1 MFTGIIEEL
10 AKVSDI
16 RESKDYMEFD
26 IASQF
31 SQKIKKGDS
40 ISINGVCLTATATNE
55 EYFTVN
61 VVSETLNKSN
71 LRDIQ
76 TNSYV
81 NLERAMKMSSRLD
94 GHIVQGHVESISTII
109 KKETI
114 NEQTNLVIDI
124 DAKLLK
130 YCIYKGSIALDG
142 ISLTIAKIKDN
153 SITIAIIPHTLENTT
168 LKDKGVGDRLNIETD
183 MFAKYVEKSVAGKI
197 KGHGYTY

>member
-16 RESKDYMEFD
+16 RKSKDYMEFD

-81 NLERAMKMSSRLD
+81 NLERAMKMSPRLD

-130 YCIYKGSIALDG
+130 YCIYKGSITLDG

-153 SITIAIIPHTLENTT
+153 SITISIIPHTLENTT

-183 MFAKYVEKSVAGKI
+183 MFAKYVEKSVAGKV
-197 KGHGYTY
+197 

>member
-76 TNSYV
+76 ANSYV

-142 ISLTIAKIKDN
+142 ISLTIAKIKGN

-183 MFAKYVEKSVAGKI
+183 MFAKYVEKSVAGKV
-197 KGHGYTY
+197 

>member
-10 AKVSDI
+10 AKVSVI
-16 RESKDYMEFD
+16 RESIDYMEFD

-94 GHIVQGHVESISTII
+94 GHIVQGHIESISTII

-114 NEQTNLVIDI
+114 SEQTNLVIDI

-142 ISLTIAKIKDN
+142 ISLTIAKIKGN
-153 SITIAIIPHTLENTT
+153 SITIAIIPHTLEHTT

-183 MFAKYVEKSVAGKI
+183 MFAKYVEKSIAGKI
-197 KGHGYTY
+197 

>member
-10 AKVSDI
+10 AKVGDI

-81 NLERAMKMSSRLD
+81 NLERAMKISSRLD

-114 NEQTNLVIDI
+114 SEQTNLVIDI
-124 DAKLLK
+124 DEQLLK

-153 SITIAIIPHTLENTT
+153 SITIAIIPHTLVNTT

-197 KGHGYTY
+197 